1 MLRLYTVMNKTDR
14 WARSCQRAKQSQPDG
29 LEGHE
34 VFYWREVTIVLWMLR
49 NKANLPCRTDG
60 GHGPPYGTEED
71 FQIMSGWYC
80 RSLERNE
87 GYLARRRRD
96 AGSSNILP
104 SSFFSASWRLCER

>member
-49 NKANLPCRTDG
+49 NKANSPCRADG
-60 GHGPPYGTEED
+60 GHSPPYETADAAKQSQFRGLVWGVVGT
-71 FQIMSGWYC
+71 
-80 RSLERNE
+80 R
-87 GYLARRRRD
+87 
-96 AGSSNILP
+96 
-104 SSFFSASWRLCER
+104 